1 LARPVNNFTHLVSE
15 KLRLMRAKLLIE
27 NVLDRKRVAQV
38 ADWAAV
44 GVAVSLPWSTSATSI
59 LLVVWLI
66 TLLPTL
72 DITTVRREVETAAG
86 GFPVLLWLLAAL
98 GMLWAVVSWT
108 DRIHGLGGFHRLLVI
123 PLLLAQ
129 FRRSKHG
136 AWVLFGFLASAAV
149 LLLVCWALVL
159 ARIEA
164 WPSHLH
170 QYGVL
175 VRDSIGQSS
184 IFLICAIGLIWPMCD
199 ALRERNWQR
208 ALWPAG
214 LAILFLA
221 YLMFIVTSR
230 AAIAVAP
237 VLLVL
242 LGWRRF
248 GWKGVMTACITVPV
262 LATALWA
269 TSPNL
274 REFFLMS
281 VQQTRAYSANAAD
294 NSIGEHLE
302 FLRKS
307 LRFVREAPL
316 IGHGTG
322 SIADLFRRS
331 AIVQTG
337 AAGVATVNPHSQ
349 IFGVA
354 IQLGLVGTAVL
365 LAMWTAHYLLF
376 CSAGW
381 VAWAGT
387 VVVVEN
393 IVSSLAHSHLFDF
406 MHGWLYVFGVGVV
419 GGMVLRRS
427 PQHQPG
433 LQHSQ
438 PYIAPRVGG
447 TAST

>member
-1 LARPVNNFTHLVSE
+1 
-15 KLRLMRAKLLIE
+15 MRAKLLIE

-242 LGWRRF
+242 LGWRQF
-248 GWKGVMTACITVPV
+248 GWKGVMVVCITVPV

-274 REFFLMS
+274 REFFSMS

-294 NSIGEHLE
+294 NSIGEHFE

-307 LRFVREAPL
+307 LSFVREAPL

-331 AIVQTG
+331 AIEQTG
-337 AAGVATVNPHSQ
+337 AAGVATVNPHNQ
-349 IFGVA
+349 ILGVA
-354 IQLGLVGTAVL
+354 IQLGLGGAALL
-365 LAMWTAHYLLF
+365 LAMWAAHYFLF
-376 CSAGW
+376 RTPGW
-381 VAWAGT
+381 IAWVGT

-393 IVSSLAHSHLFDF
+393 VVSSLAHSHLFDF

-419 GGMVLRRS
+419 GGMVLRQS

-433 LQHSQ
+433 LQHPQ
-438 PYIAPRVGG
+438 PYIAPHVGG
-447 TAST
+447 AASP

>member
-1 LARPVNNFTHLVSE
+1 
-15 KLRLMRAKLLIE
+15 MRTNLLSA
-27 NVLDRKRVAQV
+27 NVLDRKRIAQI

-44 GVAVSLPWSTSATSI
+44 GVAISLPWSTSATSI
-59 LLVVWLI
+59 LLVLWLV

-72 DITTVRREVETAAG
+72 DVAIVRREVETAAG
-86 GFPVLLWLLAAL
+86 GLPVLLWSLAAL
-98 GMLWAVVSWT
+98 GTLWADVSWA
-108 DRIHGLGGFHRLLVI
+108 DRIHGLGGFHRLLVV

-129 FRRSKHG
+129 FRRSRHG
-136 AWVLFGFLASAAV
+136 AWVLFGFLASAVV

-159 ARIEA
+159 ARIET

-184 IFLICAIGLIWPMCD
+184 IFLVCAIGLMWPVCD

-221 YLMFIVTSR
+221 YLVFVATSR

-274 REFFLMS
+274 RGFFLIS
-281 VQQTRAYSANAAD
+281 VQHARAYSANAAD
-294 NSIGEHLE
+294 NSIGEHIE

-307 LRFVREAPL
+307 LSFVREAPL
-316 IGHGTG
+316 SGHGTG

-331 AIVQTG
+331 AIEQTG

-419 GGMVLRRS
+419 GGMVLRQS
-427 PQHQPG
+427 PQHQPRF
-433 LQHSQ
+433 QHPQ

-447 TAST
+447 AASP

>member
-1 LARPVNNFTHLVSE
+1 MHGLARPVNNFTHLVSE

-108 DRIHGLGGFHRLLVI
+108 DRIHGLGAFHRLLVI

-129 FRRSKHG
+129 FRRSMHG
-136 AWVLFGFLASAAV
+136 AWVLFGFLASATI
-149 LLLVCWALVL
+149 LLLVCWILVL
-159 ARIEA
+159 ARVDS
-164 WPSHLH
+164 WPNHLH

-175 VRDSIGQSS
+175 VRDSIGQST
-184 IFLICAIGLIWPMCD
+184 IFLVCAIGLMWPLCD

-248 GWKGVMTACITVPV
+248 GWKGVMIACIAVPL

-281 VQQTRAYSANAAD
+281 VQQTQAYSANAAD
-294 NSIGEHLE
+294 NSIGEHFE

-307 LRFVREAPL
+307 LSFVREAPL

-331 AIVQTG
+331 AIEQTG
-337 AAGVATVNPHSQ
+337 AAGVATVNPHNQ
-349 IFGVA
+349 ILGVA
-354 IQLGLVGTAVL
+354 IQLGLGGAALL
-365 LAMWTAHYLLF
+365 LAMWAAHYFLF
-376 CSAGW
+376 RAPGW
-381 VAWAGT
+381 IAWVGT

-393 IVSSLAHSHLFDF
+393 VVSSLAHSHLFDF

-419 GGMVLRRS
+419 GGMVLRQS
-427 PQHQPG
+427 Q
-433 LQHSQ
+433 LQQSE
-438 PYIAPRVGG
+438 AP
-447 TAST
+447 AF

>member
-1 LARPVNNFTHLVSE
+1 MN
-15 KLRLMRAKLLIE
+15 LLIA
-27 NVLDRKRVAQV
+27 NVLDSKRIAQL
-38 ADWAAV
+38 ADWAAA

-59 LLVVWLI
+59 LVVVWLV

-72 DITTVRREVETAAG
+72 DVATVRREVETAAG
-86 GFPVLLWLLAAL
+86 GLPVLLWLFAAL
-98 GMLWAVVSWT
+98 GMLWAEVSWA
-108 DRIHGLGGFHRLLVI
+108 DRMHGLGGFHRLLVI

-129 FRRSKHG
+129 FRRSRHG
-136 AWVLFGFLASAAV
+136 AWVLFGFLASAVV
-149 LLLVCWALVL
+149 LLLVCWGLVL
-159 ARIEA
+159 ARIET
-164 WPSHLH
+164 WPSHFH

-184 IFLICAIGLIWPMCD
+184 IFLVCAIGLMWPVCD
-199 ALRERNWQR
+199 ALRERNWQS

-221 YLMFIVTSR
+221 YLLFVVTSR

-248 GWKGVMTACITVPV
+248 GWKGVVTASIAGPV
-262 LATALWA
+262 LTTALWA
-269 TSPNL
+269 ASPNL
-274 REFFLMS
+274 REFFFQS
-281 VQQTRAYSANAAD
+281 VQQTQAYNTTTAD
-294 NSIGEHLE
+294 NSIGEHIE

-307 LRFVREAPL
+307 LSFVRDAPV

-331 AIVQTG
+331 SSGQTG
-337 AAGVATVNPHSQ
+337 AASVATVNPHSQ
-349 IFGVA
+349 IFAVA
-354 IQLGLVGTAVL
+354 IQLGLAGAAVL

-376 CSAGW
+376 RTAGW

-406 MHGWLYVFGVGVV
+406 MHGWLYVFSVGVV
-419 GGMVLRRS
+419 GGMVLHRS
-427 PQHQPG
+427 P
-433 LQHSQ
+433 
-438 PYIAPRVGG
+438 PRRTPQTGQCPPND
-447 TAST
+447 

>member
-1 LARPVNNFTHLVSE
+1 MN
-15 KLRLMRAKLLIE
+15 LLIA
-27 NVLDRKRVAQV
+27 NVLDRKRIAQL
-38 ADWAAV
+38 ADWAAA

-59 LLVVWLI
+59 LLLVWLI

-72 DITTVRREVETAAG
+72 DVARVRRELETAAG
-86 GFPVLLWLLAAL
+86 GLPVLLWLLAAL
-98 GMLWAVVSWT
+98 GTLWADVSWA
-108 DRIHGLGGFHRLLVI
+108 DRIQGLGGFHRLLVI

-129 FRRSKHG
+129 FRQSRHG
-136 AWVLFGFLASAAV
+136 TGVLFGFLASAVV
-149 LLLVCWALVL
+149 LLLVCWGLVL
-159 ARIEA
+159 ARIET
-164 WPSHLH
+164 WPSHFH

-184 IFLICAIGLIWPMCD
+184 IFLVCAIGLMWPVCD

-221 YLMFIVTSR
+221 YLVFVVTSR

-248 GWKGVMTACITVPV
+248 GRKGVMIACITVPV

-274 REFFLMS
+274 RKFFLMS

-294 NSIGEHLE
+294 NSIGEHIE

-316 IGHGTG
+316 IGRGTG
-322 SIADLFRRS
+322 SIADLFRHS
-331 AIVQTG
+331 AIEQTG

-354 IQLGLVGTAVL
+354 IQLGLAGAALL
-365 LAMWTAHYLLF
+365 LAMWTAHYFLF
-376 CSAGW
+376 RSPGW
-381 VAWAGT
+381 IAWVGT

-393 IVSSLAHSHLFDF
+393 VVSSLAHSHLFDF

-419 GGMVLRRS
+419 GGLRQS
-427 PQHQPG
+427 QLQP
-433 LQHSQ
+433 
-438 PYIAPRVGG
+438 P
-447 TAST
+447 